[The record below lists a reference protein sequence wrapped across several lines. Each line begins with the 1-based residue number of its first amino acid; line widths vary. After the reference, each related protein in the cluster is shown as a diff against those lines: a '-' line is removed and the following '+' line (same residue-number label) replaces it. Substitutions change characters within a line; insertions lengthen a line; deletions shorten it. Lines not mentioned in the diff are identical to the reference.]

1 MDFDLTPYFRRYEA
15 LVKLADQAFQR
26 VSTEYPEHVKCR
38 SGCAD
43 CCHALFDLTLIEAL
57 YINQKFN
64 ETYQGPQREALL
76 EKANRLDRQIARIK
90 RQAGQDLQNGKPE
103 RDILRELA
111 AMRVR
116 CSLLNDRDLCDL
128 YEFRPLTCRFYG
140 IPTAIGGAG
149 HTCGLSGFKEGQSYP
164 TINLDLVHQQLQ
176 QITAEL
182 VRDMESKFIKLS
194 DLLIPLSM
202 ALLTLFDAEYLGI
215 DYKADSQG
223 RKTAE
228 DQVKR
233 S

>member
-1 MDFDLTPYFRRYEA
+1 MDFDLTPYLRRYEA
-15 LVKLADQAFQR
+15 LVQLADQAFQR
-26 VSTEYPEHVKCR
+26 VSSEYPANVKCR

-64 ETYQGPQREALL
+64 EKYQGPQREALL
-76 EKANRLDRQIARIK
+76 EKANKVDRQIVRIK
-90 RQAGQDLQNGKPE
+90 RQAGRDLQNGKPE
-103 RDILRELA
+103 QDILRELA
-111 AMRVR
+111 SMRVP
-116 CSLLNDRDLCDL
+116 CALLNDQDLCDL

-140 IPTAIGGAG
+140 IPTAIGGTG
-149 HTCGLSGFKEGQSYP
+149 HTCGLSGFEEGRSYP

-194 DLLIPLSM
+194 DLLMPLSM
-202 ALLTLFDAEYLGI
+202 VLLTLFDAEYLGI
-215 DYKADSQG
+215 DYKTGGKDENAAG
-223 RKTAE
+223 K
-228 DQVKR
+228 QVKR

>member
-15 LVKLADQAFQR
+15 LVTLADQAFQR
-26 VSTEYPEHVKCR
+26 VSSEYPAHVKCH

-64 ETYQGPQREALL
+64 EKFEGPQREALL

-90 RQAGQDLQNGKPE
+90 RQAGQDLQNGKSE
-103 RDILRELA
+103 QEILRELA
-111 AMRVR
+111 LMRVR
-116 CSLLNDRDLCDL
+116 CPLLNDKDLCDL

-149 HTCGLSGFKEGQSYP
+149 HTCGLSGFTEGQTYP

-215 DYKADSQG
+215 DYKAGEKGLNAADN
-223 RKTAE
+223 
-228 DQVKR
+228 QVKR